1 VHASAW
7 SLAVPDDPDA
17 RPPAIDW
24 QAAIREHNRRVVV
37 SLLAMGLQLADA
49 EDLAQ
54 RAWMKLMK
62 QHEDGKLHQV
72 KLPGLAITQARFFAL
87 SALRQDGKRE
97 SKTDRIDAG
106 TVVLAFPEQPESRL
120 LSKEQLDKALAVLAD
135 SHDNAQ
141 RVFRMLYDDP
151 PPTHAQVAEKIG
163 LSVQRVRQILW
174 EVRKK
179 MREAITAEDDR

>member
-1 VHASAW
+1 VHAPAW
-7 SLAVPDDPDA
+7 SLALPDL
-17 RPPAIDW
+17 PPAIDW
-24 QAAIREHNRRVVV
+24 QEAIREHNRRVVV
-37 SLLAMGLQLADA
+37 SLLALGLQLADA
-49 EDLAQ
+49 EDTAQ

-62 QHEDGKLHQV
+62 QHEEGKLLVV

-87 SALRQDGKRE
+87 SSLRQDGKRE

-106 TVVLAFPEQPESRL
+106 GVVLSFPTQPESQL
-120 LSKEQLDKALAVLAD
+120 LSKEQLAKALAVLSN

-179 MREAITAEDDR
+179 MRDAMSEGDE